1 MAQTLSKNIYSEEKL
16 RELILYIAHKSKTD
30 PRCGAVKLNKLLYY
44 ADFTAYRLLGRS
56 ITGAEYQH
64 LQEGPAPRRGLP
76 AQERLKRDG
85 AIEMAYKPSLVGEPI
100 HIIVPKRKPYP
111 IFSKQEKEIVNR
123 IIEEFKDL
131 TGSELSERSHKE
143 FGWRLTKQGETIHYR
158 TAWLSRSPLTEEQIV
173 FGRKVMSLVAREYG
187 YKGQQIAEFLRRD
200 PAVITRYLKEEK
212 RLESDI
218 EKVHEALRKTKKVN
232 KQV

>member
-1 MAQTLSKNIYSEEKL
+1 LTNPPQASTLDGLDLPVDEGYVLQMAKTFPQNVSSDEKL
-16 RELILYIAHKSKTD
+16 RELILYIAHKSKDD

-85 AIEMAYKPSLVGEPI
+85 AIEKVYKPSVVGEPM
-100 HIIVPKRKPYP
+100 HVIVPKRKPYS

-123 IIEEFKDL
+123 IVEEFKGL
-131 TGSELSERSHKE
+131 SGSELSDISHKE
-143 FGWRLTKQGETIHYR
+143 FGWRLTKLGETIHYR
-158 TAWLSRSPLTEEQIV
+158 TAWLSGSPLTEDQVE
-173 FGRKVMSLVAREYG
+173 FGRKV
-187 YKGQQIAEFLRRD
+187 
-200 PAVITRYLKEEK
+200 AVRHGL
-212 RLESDI
+212 
-218 EKVHEALRKTKKVN
+218 AG
-232 KQV
+232 